1 MRRRGSMT
9 VEAAFVVPLSFFAV
23 LVFMNLFLFLE
34 VQIRVQTEI
43 ADMSRELMSVGTVLK
58 GTDDGAEDEGG
69 LINAASILR
78 SLGAEG
84 YLRFRMD
91 EKTGKAPWL
100 SHIKKGASGFSFAGS
115 SLYERG
121 SEIRIRISYSYVFDD
136 GLFGVGAIPVTQ
148 QVVARGFSGVER
160 TRDGDPDDDEEDE
173 ENVVFV
179 AESGTVY
186 HRLPDCT
193 YLKPRI
199 ERIGT
204 GEVSGRRNASGA
216 KYYACEVCGAAAAG
230 ESVYITLHGTRYH
243 TTISCRELLRTFTE
257 MTEEEAIAKGLHA
270 CSKCGGTEP

>member
-34 VQIRVQTEI
+34 VQMRVQTEI

-91 EKTGKAPWL
+91 EKTGKSPWL

-148 QVVARGFSGVER
+148 QVAF
-160 TRDGDPDDDEEDE
+160 P
-173 ENVVFV
+173 
-179 AESGTVY
+179 
-186 HRLPDCT
+186 
-193 YLKPRI
+193 
-199 ERIGT
+199 
-204 GEVSGRRNASGA
+204 AS
-216 KYYACEVCGAAAAG
+216 
-230 ESVYITLHGTRYH
+230 
-243 TTISCRELLRTFTE
+243 
-257 MTEEEAIAKGLHA
+257 KGP
-270 CSKCGGTEP
+270 GTETRTTLKRTKRMSSSLQRAERYTTGFPTAPT